1 MPHKTNCKIPG
12 RFPEEKFS
20 WFPSVRNFL
29 KFIISSI
36 SPIEIEQLPILWYN
50 FYYNSNGQGI
60 ILPQSEV
67 FIMVIRESAEDY
79 LETILVLKNRL
90 GNVRSIDIAHEL
102 SFSKPSVSVAMK
114 NLRLNNYIT
123 VDENGYINLTD
134 SGMAI
139 AGKIYERH
147 TFLTSFLTSIGV
159 DPETAAEDACKI
171 EHVISSES
179 FSALKNYLA
188 DNENN

>member
-1 MPHKTNCKIPG
+1 
-12 RFPEEKFS
+12 
-20 WFPSVRNFL
+20 
-29 KFIISSI
+29 
-36 SPIEIEQLPILWYN
+36 
-50 FYYNSNGQGI
+50 
-60 ILPQSEV
+60 
-67 FIMVIRESAEDY
+67 MVIRESAEDY

-123 VDENGYINLTD
+123 LTD

-179 FSALKNYLA
+179 FSALKKYLA
-188 DNENN
+188 DNEKN

>member
-1 MPHKTNCKIPG
+1 
-12 RFPEEKFS
+12 
-20 WFPSVRNFL
+20 
-29 KFIISSI
+29 
-36 SPIEIEQLPILWYN
+36 
-50 FYYNSNGQGI
+50 
-60 ILPQSEV
+60 
-67 FIMVIRESAEDY
+67 MVIRESAEDY

-159 DPETAAEDACKI
+159 DSETAAEDACKI
-171 EHVISSES
+171 EHVISQETFDAIKRHVHGSE
-179 FSALKNYLA
+179 
-188 DNENN
+188 E

>member
-1 MPHKTNCKIPG
+1 
-12 RFPEEKFS
+12 
-20 WFPSVRNFL
+20 
-29 KFIISSI
+29 
-36 SPIEIEQLPILWYN
+36 
-50 FYYNSNGQGI
+50 
-60 ILPQSEV
+60 
-67 FIMVIRESAEDY
+67 MVIRESAEDY
-79 LETILVLKNRL
+79 LETILILKNRL

-171 EHVISSES
+171 EHVISQETFDAIKRHVHGSE
-179 FSALKNYLA
+179 
-188 DNENN
+188 E

>member
-1 MPHKTNCKIPG
+1 
-12 RFPEEKFS
+12 
-20 WFPSVRNFL
+20 
-29 KFIISSI
+29 
-36 SPIEIEQLPILWYN
+36 
-50 FYYNSNGQGI
+50 
-60 ILPQSEV
+60 
-67 FIMVIRESAEDY
+67 MVIRESAEDY
-79 LETILVLKNRL
+79 LETILILKNRL

-123 VDENGYINLTD
+123 VDENELKAENLSDLTD

-147 TFLTSFLTSIGV
+147 TFLTSFLISIGV

-179 FSALKNYLA
+179 FSALKKYLA
-188 DNENN
+188 DNEKN

>member
-1 MPHKTNCKIPG
+1 MNN
-12 RFPEEKFS
+12 FPFYD
-20 WFPSVRNFL
+20 
-29 KFIISSI
+29 IISNTI
-36 SPIEIEQLPILWYN
+36 PTDRGL
-50 FYYNSNGQGI
+50 FYRKARC
-60 ILPQSEV
+60 L
-67 FIMVIRESAEDY
+67 
-79 LETILVLKNRL
+79 L

-147 TFLTSFLTSIGV
+147 TFLTSFLISIGV

-179 FSALKNYLA
+179 FSALKKYLA
-188 DNENN
+188 DNEKN

>member
-1 MPHKTNCKIPG
+1 
-12 RFPEEKFS
+12 
-20 WFPSVRNFL
+20 
-29 KFIISSI
+29 
-36 SPIEIEQLPILWYN
+36 
-50 FYYNSNGQGI
+50 
-60 ILPQSEV
+60 
-67 FIMVIRESAEDY
+67 MVIRESAEDY

-123 VDENGYINLTD
+123 VDENGYIILTD

-147 TFLTSFLTSIGV
+147 TFLTSFLISIGV

-179 FSALKNYLA
+179 FSALKKYLA
-188 DNENN
+188 DNEKN

>member
-1 MPHKTNCKIPG
+1 
-12 RFPEEKFS
+12 
-20 WFPSVRNFL
+20 
-29 KFIISSI
+29 
-36 SPIEIEQLPILWYN
+36 
-50 FYYNSNGQGI
+50 
-60 ILPQSEV
+60 
-67 FIMVIRESAEDY
+67 MVIRESAEDY

-114 NLRLNNYIT
+114 NLKASNYITILRLNNYIT

-179 FSALKNYLA
+179 FSALKKYLA
-188 DNENN
+188 DNEKN

>member
-1 MPHKTNCKIPG
+1 
-12 RFPEEKFS
+12 
-20 WFPSVRNFL
+20 
-29 KFIISSI
+29 
-36 SPIEIEQLPILWYN
+36 
-50 FYYNSNGQGI
+50 
-60 ILPQSEV
+60 
-67 FIMVIRESAEDY
+67 MVIRESAEDY

-123 VDENGYINLTD
+123 VALSYSKSLKAAETDSLNLPVDENGYINLTD

-179 FSALKNYLA
+179 FSALKKYLA
-188 DNENN
+188 DNEKN

>member
-1 MPHKTNCKIPG
+1 
-12 RFPEEKFS
+12 
-20 WFPSVRNFL
+20 
-29 KFIISSI
+29 
-36 SPIEIEQLPILWYN
+36 
-50 FYYNSNGQGI
+50 
-60 ILPQSEV
+60 
-67 FIMVIRESAEDY
+67 MVIRESAEDY

-139 AGKIYERH
+139 ARKIYERH
-147 TFLTSFLTSIGV
+147 TFLTSFLISIGV

-179 FSALKNYLA
+179 FSALKKYLA
-188 DNENN
+188 DNEKN